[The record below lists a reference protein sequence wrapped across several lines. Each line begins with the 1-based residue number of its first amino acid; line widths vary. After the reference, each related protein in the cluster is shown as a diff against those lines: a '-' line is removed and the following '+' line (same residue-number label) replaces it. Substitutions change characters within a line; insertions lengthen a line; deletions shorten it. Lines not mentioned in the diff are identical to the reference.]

1 MWQLSEGCQHQ
12 CARSR
17 QAATQACGLAG
28 RGAKIRVMDF
38 QLKQRGRASM
48 HFLSDLAVASARLK
62 AQVDADVLAK
72 GLDEA
77 HLAAD
82 LDQRLL
88 QVDAALA
95 DSPSAA
101 ALAILS
107 EHSGVNHGRVA
118 AAAFD
123 EVRPELE
130 PRLQALMQ
138 GPTTIE
144 PMPSGSRP
152 DYADAAW
159 IHRTTGGWDGH
170 DYQGFIHGEL
180 IHREYVAR
188 TYPGDIFAQRRM
200 ILSVLPRKDYQ
211 RVFEIGTSSGHYTL
225 QIAAEFPE
233 AEIWGC
239 DVSPRMLEQAQRAA
253 NERGLKWRLFV
264 GAGEDTGLP
273 DASVDLVT
281 SYIVLHEIPAEA
293 IHAQLRE
300 AFRLLRPGGDVLFSD
315 VTRYGVLN
323 KASVRWADYQAVHG
337 GEPFWRE
344 SASLDLAAAAE
355 AAGFTQVRSEGFKG
369 AVYPWYVYGR
379 KPE

>member
-1 MWQLSEGCQHQ
+1 
-12 CARSR
+12 
-17 QAATQACGLAG
+17 
-28 RGAKIRVMDF
+28 
-38 QLKQRGRASM
+38 M
-48 HFLSDLAVASARLK
+48 HFLSDLAVASGRLK
-62 AQVDADVLAK
+62 GEVDAHVLAK
-72 GLDEA
+72 GLDEE
-77 HLAAD
+77 HLDAD
-82 LDQRLL
+82 LDRRLL

-101 ALAILS
+101 ALAVLS
-107 EHSGVNHGRVA
+107 EHSGVNHGRIA
-118 AAAFD
+118 AAAFE
-123 EVRPELE
+123 EVRAELE
-130 PRLQALMQ
+130 PALRALMQ

-211 RVFEIGTSSGHYTL
+211 RIFEIGTSSGHYTL
-225 QIAAEFPE
+225 QLAAEFPD

-253 NERGLKWRLFV
+253 NERQLKWRLFV

-281 SYIVLHEIPAEA
+281 SYIVLHEIPTAA

-315 VTRYGVLN
+315 VTRYGALT
-323 KASVRWADYQAVHG
+323 KAGVRWADYQAVHG

-355 AAGFTQVRSEGFKG
+355 AAGFTHVRSEGFKG
-369 AVYPWYVYGR
+369 AIYPWYVYGH